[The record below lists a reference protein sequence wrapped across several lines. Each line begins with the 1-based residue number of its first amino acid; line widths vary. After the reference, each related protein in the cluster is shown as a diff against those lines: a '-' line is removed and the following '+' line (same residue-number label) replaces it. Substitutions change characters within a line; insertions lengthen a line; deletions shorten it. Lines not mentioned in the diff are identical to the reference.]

1 MVAPTVSKIRS
12 ANLARLQLTPQETTY
27 LLAAAS
33 IANLVLGVFVGIL
46 L

>member
-1 MVAPTVSKIRS
+1 MVAPTISKIRS

-27 LLAAAS
+27 LLAAVS
-33 IANLVLGVFVGIL
+33 IANLVLGVFVGAL